1 MKNMLQMVDENR
13 MTYMLKKTGEPKV
26 VQSRNSTR
34 YKFTNIR

>member
-26 VQSRNSTR
+26 VQSRNIIHFS
-34 YKFTNIR
+34 F